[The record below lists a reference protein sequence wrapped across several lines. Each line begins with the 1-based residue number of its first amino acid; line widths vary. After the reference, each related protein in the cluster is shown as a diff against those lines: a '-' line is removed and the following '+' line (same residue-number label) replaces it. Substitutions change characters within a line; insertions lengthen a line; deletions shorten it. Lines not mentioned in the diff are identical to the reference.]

1 MNNTTEGAYFVK
13 FKIIYKTEKG
23 KEVNVQNKT
32 LMSYRTNP
40 SVRDLLDWWKEMQQQ
55 IRDKNNKFK
64 LNFHVEDIK
73 IVR

>member
-13 FKIIYKTEKG
+13 FKIIYKTEKD

-40 SVRDLLDWWKEMQQQ
+40 SVHDLLDWWKEMQQQ
-55 IRDKNNKFK
+55 LRDKNKK
-64 LNFHVEDIK
+64 LKLTFHVEDIK
-73 IVR
+73 IIR